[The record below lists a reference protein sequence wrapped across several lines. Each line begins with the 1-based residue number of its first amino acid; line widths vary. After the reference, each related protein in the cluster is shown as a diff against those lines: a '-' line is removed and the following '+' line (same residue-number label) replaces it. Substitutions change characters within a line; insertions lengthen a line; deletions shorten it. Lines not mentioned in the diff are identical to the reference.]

1 MKSINRREFI
11 KGSVGTATT
20 LALLSPGKSRGAND
34 RVVMGVMGLGGR
46 GTYLAQCFA
55 KRPDAE
61 IAYLCDAD
69 TRRFARARKIVEE
82 AQSVS
87 GGRSAPAGPERHKSP
102 KLVQDFRRVL
112 DDGSV
117 DALINATP
125 DHWHGLGTI
134 MACQAGKDVYVE
146 KPLAHNI
153 WEGRKMV
160 EAARKY
166 NRVVQVGMQSR
177 SAPYVHKA
185 RQYIQSGKLG
195 DIHLVR
201 VFNMMQHPRQQDRP
215 GQLAAMAAGQPVPE
229 GFDYDLWC
237 GPAPKLPYNPS
248 RQWLNQ
254 WEYSCGPIAGD
265 AVHQLD
271 LARYLVNDVPCP
283 KSVCHF
289 GRVDALLDGRQTPDT
304 QLAIFEYD
312 QFSLLLEAALWTPY
326 MTKTPMELRDLDRFP
341 DWPFNGTRVEVLGTE
356 GFMYFGRHG
365 DGWQAYNANSELVQS
380 EYGRQA
386 DKEHQDNFIDCIR
399 TRNRPIADVEIG
411 HQSVLLCH
419 LANISYRVGN
429 LKLEFDPQTES
440 FKNCDEA
447 NKHLKRQYR
456 QPWVVPDA

>member
-1 MKSINRREFI
+1 
-11 KGSVGTATT
+11 
-20 LALLSPGKSRGAND
+20 
-34 RVVMGVMGLGGR
+34 
-46 GTYLAQCFA
+46 LAQCFT
-55 KRPDAE
+55 KRADAE
-61 IAYLCDAD
+61 IAYLCDPD
-69 TRRFARARKIVEE
+69 SRRFARARKVVEE
-82 AQSVS
+82 TQ
-87 GGRSAPAGPERHKSP
+87 HKSP

-153 WEGRKMV
+153 WEGRRMV

-271 LARYLVNDVPCP
+271 LARYLVNDVPYP

-399 TRNRPIADVEIG
+399 TRNKPIADVEIG